1 MEYAFPRVALA
12 VVVVVVVDSWEE
24 VVEENEIEEEKY
36 MYKI

>member
-12 VVVVVVVDSWEE
+12 VVVVVVDSWEE